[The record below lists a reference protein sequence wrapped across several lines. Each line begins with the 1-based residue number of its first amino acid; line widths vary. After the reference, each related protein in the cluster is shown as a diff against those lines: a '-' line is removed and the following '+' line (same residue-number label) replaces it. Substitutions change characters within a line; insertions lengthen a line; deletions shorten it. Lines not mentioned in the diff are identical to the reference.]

1 MRTRSSFASRFPSSA
16 VEVSAARAPSSSCD
30 WSFYR
35 CERAAGFGPCTCEE
49 PEVILHP
56 IAGRVALCA
65 IAFACASPAFA
76 LAQPAQGSPIGP
88 ARVGTSTSYRVAW
101 TTTVDGNKVASV
113 SSVVTLRWRAG
124 EKIVASMLDSDQPAS
139 VYVVSRANDGMLTLD
154 NAANVDATGARL
166 GQVLTVFDALAGIVA
181 EQPPDATTWT
191 KSVAIPAQPASSPS
205 APPAAAAELAFS
217 VTRAMSAVG
226 PRVTASGSSTA
237 PVAATPA
244 PAPMRLL
251 HRIIREKPAEATTS
265 CTIEERFA
273 HDGSL
278 ISASFE
284 EKTVT
289 ASARQSSAVVTSWYV
304 APTP

>member
-1 MRTRSSFASRFPSSA
+1 
-16 VEVSAARAPSSSCD
+16 
-30 WSFYR
+30 
-35 CERAAGFGPCTCEE
+35 
-49 PEVILHP
+49 VILHS

-65 IAFACASPAFA
+65 IAFACSPPSFA
-76 LAQPAQGSPIGP
+76 LAQSAQGSPLGP
-88 ARVGTSTSYRVAW
+88 ARVGTSASYRVAW

-139 VYVVSRANDGMLTLD
+139 VYVVSRTNDGMLTLD
-154 NAANVDATGARL
+154 NAANVDARGARL
-166 GQVLTVFDALAGIVA
+166 AQVLTLFDAFAGIVA
-181 EQPPDATTWT
+181 HQPADATAWT
-191 KSVAIPAQPASSPS
+191 KSVTIPVQSASSPG
-205 APPAAAAELAFS
+205 APPAVRTDLAFS

-226 PRVTASGSSTA
+226 PRVAASGSSTQ
-237 PVAATPA
+237 PVEATPA
-244 PAPMRLL
+244 PAPVRFL
-251 HRIIREKPAEATTS
+251 HRIIREKPTESTTS

-289 ASARQSSAVVTSWYV
+289 SSARQSTAVVTSWYV

>member
-1 MRTRSSFASRFPSSA
+1 
-16 VEVSAARAPSSSCD
+16 
-30 WSFYR
+30 
-35 CERAAGFGPCTCEE
+35 
-49 PEVILHP
+49 VILHS

-65 IAFACASPAFA
+65 IAFACAPPSFA
-76 LAQPAQGSPIGP
+76 LAQSAQGSPLGP
-88 ARVGTSTSYRVAW
+88 ARVGTSASYRVAW

-166 GQVLTVFDALAGIVA
+166 AQVLTLFDAFAGIVA
-181 EQPPDATTWT
+181 DQPADATAWT
-191 KSVAIPAQPASSPS
+191 KSVTIPVQSASSTA
-205 APPAAAAELAFS
+205 APPAAKTDLAFS

-226 PRVTASGSSTA
+226 HRVTASGSSTLA
-237 PVAATPA
+237 VAATPA
-244 PAPMRLL
+244 PAPVRLL
-251 HRIIREKPAEATTS
+251 HRIIREKPMESTTN
-265 CTIEERFA
+265 CTMEERFA

-289 ASARQSSAVVTSWYV
+289 GSARQSSAVVTSWYV